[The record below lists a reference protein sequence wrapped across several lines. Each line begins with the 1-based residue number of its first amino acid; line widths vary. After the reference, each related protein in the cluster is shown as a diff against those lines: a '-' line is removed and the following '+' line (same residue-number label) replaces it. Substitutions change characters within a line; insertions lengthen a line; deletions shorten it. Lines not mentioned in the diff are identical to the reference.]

1 MRTKGESLREETV
14 AVAVAGAL
22 LAGALTRPDGD
33 GRHPSAL
40 LINGS
45 GPIDRNSAM
54 PGMALGLGR
63 ALATALAGHGCV
75 VLRYDKRGVGASG
88 GDYLST
94 GFHDECGDA
103 AAVLAALRA
112 HSAVDPER
120 VFVVGHST
128 GAVVAATLVRAAAP
142 PAGYVLLAG
151 TAQPGER
158 VMAWQSDR
166 IAATLPR
173 PLRPL
178 GPVLARRQARER
190 DRVRES
196 TADRHDRMPRSRLT
210 DRWLREYMT
219 HDPGPDLAAIDRPVL
234 AITGGKD
241 IQVDPADVARIGRL
255 VTGPF
260 EGEVPADL
268 THLLRRDPGPPGLW
282 RYRGQLRRP
291 VDGRVTERIGAWVR
305 VRLAR

>member
-1 MRTKGESLREETV
+1 MREQIVEIPT
-14 AVAVAGAL
+14 AGAL
-22 LAGALTRPDGD
+22 LAGVVTRPDGD
-33 GRHPSAL
+33 GRHAAAL

-45 GPIDRNSAM
+45 GPIDRDSAM
-54 PGMALGLGR
+54 TGMALGLGR
-63 ALATALAGHGCV
+63 ALAVALADHGCV
-75 VLRYDKRGVGASG
+75 LLRYDKRGVGASG

-103 AAVLAALRA
+103 AAALAALHA
-112 HSAVDPER
+112 HPAVDPER
-120 VFVVGHST
+120 VFVIGHST
-128 GAVVAATLVRAAAP
+128 GAVSAANLVRATRP
-142 PAGYVLLAG
+142 PAGYVLLASA
-151 TAQPGER
+151 AQPGER

-178 GPVLARRQARER
+178 GPVLVRRQTRER
-190 DRVRES
+190 DRVHGSS
-196 TADRHDRMPRSRLT
+196 TDRHDRMPRSRLT

-219 HDPGPDLAAIDRPVL
+219 HDPGPDLASIDQPVL
-234 AITGGKD
+234 AITGSKD

-260 EGEVPADL
+260 DGEVPTDL

-282 RYRGQLRRP
+282 RYRGQLTKP
-291 VDGRVTERIGAWVR
+291 IDGWVLERIVAWAR
-305 VRLAR
+305 VHLAT

>member
-1 MRTKGESLREETV
+1 MREHTV
-14 AVAVAGAL
+14 EIRAAGAL
-22 LAGALTRPDGD
+22 LAGTLTRPDVD
-33 GRHPSAL
+33 GRHPCAL

-45 GPIDRNSAM
+45 GPLDRDSAM

-63 ALATALAGHGCV
+63 ALAVALALAGCV
-75 VLRYDKRGVGASG
+75 VLRHDKRGVGASQ

-94 GFHDECGDA
+94 GFHDECRDA
-103 AAVLAALRA
+103 AAALAALRA
-112 HSAVDPER
+112 HPAVDPER

-128 GAVVAATLVRAAAP
+128 GAVVAANLVRTAPP

-151 TAQPGER
+151 AAQPGDQ

-173 PLRPL
+173 LLRPL
-178 GPVLARRQARER
+178 GPVLVRRQARER
-190 DRVRES
+190 ARIRRS

-210 DRWLREYMT
+210 DQWLREYLA

-241 IQVDPADVARIGRL
+241 VQVDPSDVARIGRL

-260 EGEVPADL
+260 DGEVPTDL

-282 RYRGQLRRP
+282 RYRGQLDRP
-291 VDGRVTERIGAWVR
+291 MDDWVTERIVAWAR
-305 VRLAR
+305 TRLGYFVK

>member
-1 MRTKGESLREETV
+1 MREQIVEIR
-14 AVAVAGAL
+14 AAGAL
-22 LAGALTRPDGD
+22 LAGALTRPDAD

-45 GPIDRNSAM
+45 GPIDRDSAM

-63 ALATALAGHGCV
+63 ALAVALADHDCV
-75 VLRYDKRGVGASG
+75 VLRYDKRGVGTSH

-94 GFHDECGDA
+94 GFHDECRDA
-103 AAVLAALRA
+103 AAALATLRA
-112 HSAVDPER
+112 HPAVDPER

-128 GAVVAATLVRAAAP
+128 GAVVAANLVQAAPP

-151 TAQPGER
+151 AAQPGDQ
-158 VMAWQSDR
+158 VLAWQSDR

-173 PLRPL
+173 LLRPL

-190 DRVRES
+190 DRIRRS

-210 DRWLREYMT
+210 DRWLREYLA

-241 IQVDPADVARIGRL
+241 IQVDPVDVSRIGRL

-260 EGEVPADL
+260 DGEVPADL
-268 THLLRRDPGPPGLW
+268 THLLRRDSGPPGLW
-282 RYRGQLRRP
+282 RYRGQLSRP
-291 VDGRVTERIGAWVR
+291 MDGWVTERIVAWAR
-305 VRLAR
+305 VRLAS

>member
-1 MRTKGESLREETV
+1 MREQIVEIP
-14 AVAVAGAL
+14 AAGAL
-22 LAGALTRPDGD
+22 LAGTFTRPDGD

-45 GPIDRNSAM
+45 GPIDRDSAM

-63 ALATALAGHGCV
+63 ALALALADHGCAL
-75 VLRYDKRGVGASG
+75 LRYDKRGVGASG

-94 GFHDECGDA
+94 GFHDEYGDA
-103 AAVLAALRA
+103 AAALAALRA
-112 HSAVDPER
+112 HPAVDPER

-128 GAVVAATLVRAAAP
+128 GAVLAANLVRAAPP

-151 TAQPGER
+151 AAQPGER

-166 IAATLPR
+166 IVSTLPR
-173 PLRPL
+173 LLRPL
-178 GPVLARRQARER
+178 GPVLARRQVRER
-190 DRVRES
+190 DRVRGS
-196 TADRHDRMPRSRLT
+196 TADQHDRMPRSRLT
-210 DRWLREYMT
+210 DRWLREYMA
-219 HDPGPDLAAIDRPVL
+219 HNPGPDLATIDRPVL
-234 AITGGKD
+234 AITGSKD

-260 EGEVPADL
+260 DGEVPTDL

-282 RYRGQLRRP
+282 RYRSQLTRP
-291 VDGRVTERIGAWVR
+291 IDGWVIDRIVAWARVH
-305 VRLAR
+305 LAS